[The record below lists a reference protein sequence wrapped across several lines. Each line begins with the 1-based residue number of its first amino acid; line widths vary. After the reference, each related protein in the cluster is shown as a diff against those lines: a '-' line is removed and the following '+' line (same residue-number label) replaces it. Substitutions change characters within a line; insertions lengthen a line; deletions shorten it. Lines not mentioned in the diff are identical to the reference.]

1 MAFVLQKN
9 RTSRTA
15 TPKQL
20 ISHKENFFIFK
31 LRGLIGNVHQSA
43 FYFPSRG
50 NENLKK
56 MYENI
61 LSAKQHLQAAELYFK
76 EYQKQRIKEGEK
88 K

>member
-1 MAFVLQKN
+1 MAFMNYKN
-9 RTSRTA
+9 KTTRIA

-20 ISHKENFFIFK
+20 ISNKENFFIFRLK
-31 LRGLIGNVHQSA
+31 GLIGNVHHAA
-43 FYFPSRG
+43 FYFPSKG
-50 NENLKK
+50 DENLKK

-61 LSAKQHLQAAELYFK
+61 LSAEQHLQAAELYFK

>member
-1 MAFVLQKN
+1 MALVMQKN

-20 ISHKENFFIFK
+20 ISNKENFFIFRLK
-31 LRGLIGNVHQSA
+31 GLIGNVHQAA
-43 FYFPSRG
+43 FYFPSKG
-50 NENLKK
+50 DENLKK

-61 LSAKQHLQAAELYFK
+61 LSAEQHLQAAELYFK